1 MNLNIPHLLRI
12 EWMKV
17 KNYKAFWILMIL
29 FVVSMIGINYIYW
42 YVKQQFVASGD
53 IAAQAAGSMIFGD
66 FRFPAV
72 FKTVSQMSSWLLYFP
87 GFIVIFHTT
96 NEFTFR
102 THRQNIIDGLMRKQ
116 FVVAKLAGAFL
127 LALVCTLLIL
137 LTSLVFG
144 LISGDGYF
152 SLEGLQYIGF
162 FFVQSCVYI
171 LFAFTLA
178 LLVRRAALA
187 VGIFFIYGLI
197 FDYLLAVWISRGT
210 ETTLGYYL
218 MPLQVAD
225 ELNPPLAELKKVIG
239 STNQWIALGISIAWL
254 AFYCFF
260 PIRKFERED
269 L

>member
-1 MNLNIPHLLRI
+1 MNLRHLLTI

-17 KNYKAFWILMIL
+17 KNYRTFWILFLL
-29 FVVSMIGINYIYW
+29 FVISMIGINYIYW
-42 YVKQQFVASGD
+42 YVKQQFITSGD
-53 IAAQAAGSMIFGD
+53 FAAQAAGNLIFGD

-72 FKTVSQMSSWLLYFP
+72 FKTVTQISSWLLYFP
-87 GFIVIFHTT
+87 GFIIIFHIT

-102 THRQNIIDGLMRKQ
+102 THRQNIIDGLNRRE
-116 FVVAKLAGAFL
+116 FVVAKLASSFL
-127 LALVCTLLIL
+127 LAIICTLLIL
-137 LTSLVFG
+137 LTAVVFG
-144 LISGDGYF
+144 LISGDGSF
-152 SLEGLQYIGF
+152 SWEGLAYVGY

-178 LLVRRAALA
+178 MLVRRAALA

-210 ETTLGYYL
+210 ESVAGYYL

-225 ELNPPLAELKKVIG
+225 ELNPPLQELKNVIG
-239 STNQWIALGISIAWL
+239 KTSQSIALAISLAWIV
-254 AFYCFF
+254 FYCFF
-260 PIRKFERED
+260 PIRKFEKED

>member
-1 MNLNIPHLLRI
+1 MSLSQLLRI

-17 KNYKAFWILMIL
+17 KNYRTFWILFLL
-29 FVVSMIGINYIYW
+29 FVISMVGINYIYW
-42 YVKQQFVASGD
+42 YVKQQFITSGD
-53 IAAQAAGSMIFGD
+53 FAAKAAGNLIFGD

-72 FKTVSQMSSWLLYFP
+72 FKTVTQISSWLLYFP
-87 GFIVIFHTT
+87 GFIVIFHVT

-102 THRQNIIDGLMRKQ
+102 THRQNIIDGLTRKE
-116 FVVAKLAGAFL
+116 FVVAKLGGAFL

-137 LTSLVFG
+137 LTSIVFG
-144 LISGDGYF
+144 LISGDGSF
-152 SLEGLQYIGF
+152 SWEGLSYVGYF
-162 FFVQSCVYI
+162 MVQSCVYI

-178 LLVRRAALA
+178 MLVRRSALA

-210 ETTLGYYL
+210 ESVVGFYL

-225 ELNPPLAELKKVIG
+225 ELNPPLKELKSIIG
-239 STNQWIALGISIAWL
+239 STSQNIALAISLAWI

-260 PIRKFERED
+260 PIKKFERED

>member
-1 MNLNIPHLLRI
+1 MNLRTLLSI

-17 KNYKAFWILMIL
+17 KNYRAFWILFVL

-42 YVKQQFVASGD
+42 YIKEQFTSSGD
-53 IAAQAAGSMIFGD
+53 FATQAAGSLIFGD

-72 FKTVSQMSSWLLYFP
+72 FKTVTQISSWLLYFP
-87 GFIVIFHTT
+87 GFIIIFHIT

-102 THRQNIIDGLMRKQ
+102 THRQNIIDGLTRKQ
-116 FVVAKLAGAFL
+116 FVVAKLAGGLL
-127 LALVCTLLIL
+127 LALICTLLII

-152 SLEGLQYIGF
+152 SWEGLKYIGY

-178 LLVRRAALA
+178 MLVRRAALA

-210 ETTLGYYL
+210 ESMVGYYL

-225 ELNPPLAELKKVIG
+225 ELNPPLQELKNMIG
-239 STNQWIALGISIAWL
+239 KTSQNIALIISLVWIGI
-254 AFYCFF
+254 YCYF
-260 PIRKFERED
+260 PIRKFEHED

>member
-1 MNLNIPHLLRI
+1 MNIPRLLAI

-17 KNYKAFWILMIL
+17 KNYRTFWILFTL

-42 YVKQQFVASGD
+42 YIKQQFVTSGD
-53 IAAQAAGSMIFGD
+53 FTAQAAGNLIFGD

-72 FKTVSQMSSWLLYFP
+72 FKTVTQISSWLLYFP
-87 GFIVIFHTT
+87 GFIVIFHVT

-102 THRQNIIDGLMRKQ
+102 THRQNIIDGLNRKE
-116 FVVAKLAGAFL
+116 FVIAKLAGSLL
-127 LALVCTLLIL
+127 LAIICTLLIL

-144 LISGDGYF
+144 LISGDGSF
-152 SLEGLQYIGF
+152 SWEGITYLGY

-178 LLVRRAALA
+178 MLVRRSALA

-210 ETTLGYYL
+210 ESVAGYYI

-225 ELNPPLAELKKVIG
+225 ELNPPLQELKNIIG
-239 STNQWIALGISIAWL
+239 KTSQTIALGISLAWIL
-254 AFYCFF
+254 FYCVF
-260 PIRKFERED
+260 PIKKFEKED